1 MNTFNAASA
10 PKLLTYNPAVKNEA
24 PVQEQQQEEAPQPIT
39 YDSTK
44 WTGDTEG
51 HYFTKTANFFR
62 EMKAKVGGPSE
73 EMKSRAKTGAIAGAL
88 MGLTP
93 ALTII
98 GIAALPIT
106 VPMGAALGAY
116 AGAVSA

>member
-1 MNTFNAASA
+1 MNTFNAAAA

-24 PVQEQQQEEAPQPIT
+24 PVQEQQQETPQPIVF
-39 YDSTK
+39 DSTS
-44 WTGDTEG
+44 WTGNTED

-62 EMKAKVGGPSE
+62 ELGSKAAPSE
-73 EMKSRAKTGAIAGAL
+73 ERISRAKTGAIAGAL